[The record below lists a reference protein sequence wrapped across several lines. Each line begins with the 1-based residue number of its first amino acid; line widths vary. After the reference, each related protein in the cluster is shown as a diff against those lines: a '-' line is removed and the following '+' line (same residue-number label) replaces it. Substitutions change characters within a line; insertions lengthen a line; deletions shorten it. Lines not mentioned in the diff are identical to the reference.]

1 MIDISTAID
10 KINRESKLI
19 GTCEKGLMESIGY
32 TLAENIYSN
41 DNLPPFNKSAMDGYA
56 IKSKDTEL
64 CNENKKNCL
73 DIVGLIKAGDYF
85 EGKVGDNQAIKI
97 MTGAPVPDDT
107 DAVIQI
113 ENVELDVDKLVLSE
127 VVIKNKNIINIGE
140 ELRVGDLALE
150 TGQLI
155 RASEIGFLASL
166 GYSKVSVYKKPIL
179 SALTTGDELVD
190 ITDSIEKGKIRN
202 SNEYALKALAKD
214 LKVEV
219 KSFGIIEDKKD
230 VIKEKMKEA
239 LQISDIIIT
248 SGGSSAGDYDFIE
261 DVLNELGADVKFNRI
276 AIKPGKP
283 VIFATIGEKL
293 VFGLPGNP
301 LSFITT
307 FEEFVKP
314 AILKMSGENIKE
326 NEFPVTLKH
335 DIKCKQGRT
344 NYVYV
349 DIKQEY
355 GKFYA
360 YETGSQCS
368 NQLLMIT
375 KSNGIVIVPR
385 DKGFVKKGEILNGK
399 FIFKK

>member
-1 MIDISTAID
+1 MIDISTAIN
-10 KINRESKLI
+10 KIIEESKLI
-19 GTCEKGLMESIGY
+19 GTCEKDLMESIGY

-56 IKSKDTEL
+56 IKSKDSL
-64 CNENKKNCL
+64 ICNENEKICL

-85 EGKVGDNQAIKI
+85 EGKVDDKQAIKI

-113 ENVELDVDKLVLSE
+113 ENVELDENKIILSE
-127 VVIKNKNIINIGE
+127 VVKKNRNIINIGE
-140 ELRVGDLALE
+140 ELKVGDLALE
-150 TGQLI
+150 VGQKI
-155 RASEIGFLASL
+155 RASEIGLLASL
-166 GYSKVSVYKKPIL
+166 GYSKVKVYKKPIL
-179 SALTTGDELVD
+179 SVLTTGDELVD
-190 ITDSIEKGKIRN
+190 ITDSIENGKIRN
-202 SNEYALKALAKD
+202 SNEYSLKALAKD
-214 LKVEV
+214 LEV

-230 VIKEKMKEA
+230 VIKGKLKEA
-239 LQISDIIIT
+239 IEISNIIIT
-248 SGGSSAGDYDFIE
+248 SGGSSTGDYDFIE
-261 DVLNELGADVKFNRI
+261 DVLIELGADIKFNKI

-307 FEEFVKP
+307 YEEFVKP
-314 AILKMSGENIKE
+314 AILKMSGEDIKE
-326 NEFPVTLKH
+326 NKFPVILKH
-335 DIKCKQGRT
+335 DIKCKVGRT

-349 DIKQEY
+349 DINKED

-375 KSNGIVIVPR
+375 KSNGIVIVPK
-385 DKGFVKKGEILNGK
+385 DKGFVKKGEILDGK
-399 FIFKK
+399 FIFQ